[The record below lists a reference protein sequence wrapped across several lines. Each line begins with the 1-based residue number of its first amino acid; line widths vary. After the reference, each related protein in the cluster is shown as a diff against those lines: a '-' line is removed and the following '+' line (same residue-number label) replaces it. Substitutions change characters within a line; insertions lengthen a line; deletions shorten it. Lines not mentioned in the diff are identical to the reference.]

1 MLGLSVAGCST
12 SGEKFGPLAA
22 SRKASIAIE
31 SIDGPPPALTRKLA
45 TTMGEE
51 AEVRKFLIVSRDEA
65 AQFIVRSYL
74 STHVERGSLLILRVV
89 RARWR
94 RYFF

>member
-22 SRKASIAIE
+22 SRRASIAIE

-74 STHVERGSLLILRVV
+74 STHVERDKTSISWVWDV
-89 RARWR
+89 SWR
-94 RYFF
+94 